1 LPILRWTCAAAFV
14 TACLCRLLPG
24 PPLRAQTMDDSIVA
38 KHMRIRIPV
47 ERQWLGRDTIVELER
62 CWDFVR
68 RATRGNLPGRVLVVI
83 DWKDAAST
91 FDAARCVI
99 SIGMNHPAA
108 AKDLKGFL
116 LHNAARELARMAL
129 LNLSEGG
136 VSKEENR
143 FLSEGMAEILA
154 REFSSTTKRLGT
166 AWAICYYLDRM
177 NPLGL
182 KELANRPEL
191 LSGRDLRAAAPGITF
206 LTLCRELY
214 GRDRILKLFELL
226 AKKSLEDSLALAF
239 RPPATLLEAE
249 WLKRVR
255 SYTPGEVTVAGEEV
269 APVLD
274 KVAFVPEQGKAG
286 ATLAMRVFARDG
298 DRDLLPNGI
307 FVVDETSGKVLQ
319 GLPAKPAEGSHIVF
333 TIPVEAEREAG
344 RYRVRMIAIDEG
356 GNLREWDAH
365 YSVVR

>member
-1 LPILRWTCAAAFV
+1 MPILRWTCAAAFV

-24 PPLRAQTMDDSIVA
+24 PPLRAQIMDDSIVA
-38 KHMRIRIPV
+38 KHVRIRIPV
-47 ERQWLGRDTIVELER
+47 ERQWFGRDSIVELER

-68 RATRGNLPGRVLVVI
+68 RATKGSLPGRVLVEI
-83 DWKDAAST
+83 DWEDATST
-91 FDAARCVI
+91 FDAMRSVV

-116 LHNAARELARMAL
+116 LHSAARELARMAL
-129 LNLSEGG
+129 RTLSEGG
-136 VSKEENR
+136 VAKEENR
-143 FLSEGMAEILA
+143 FLHGGMAEILA

-177 NPLGL
+177 NPLSF

-191 LSGRDLRAAAPGITF
+191 FSGGDLRAAAPGITF
-206 LTLCRELY
+206 LTFCRELY

-226 AKKSLEDSLALAF
+226 AKKSLVDSLALAF
-239 RPPATLLEAE
+239 RPPATLLETE
-249 WLKRVR
+249 WLRRVR
-255 SYTPGEVTVAGEEV
+255 SYAPGDITVAGEDA

-274 KVAFVPEQGKAG
+274 KVSFVPEQGKAG
-286 ATLAMRVFARDG
+286 APLVMRVFARDG
-298 DRDLLPNGI
+298 DSDLLPNGI
-307 FVVDETSGKVLQ
+307 FVVDDSSGKVLQ
-319 GLPAKPAEGSHIVF
+319 GLPAKPAEGSHIIF
-333 TIPVEAEREAG
+333 TIPIAAEREAG

>member
-14 TACLCRLLPG
+14 IACLCLLLPG
-24 PPLRAQTMDDSIVA
+24 PPPRAQTMDDSIVS
-38 KHMRIRIPV
+38 KHVRVRIPV
-47 ERQWLGRDTIVELER
+47 ERQWLGRDSIVELER
-62 CWDFVR
+62 CWDFVQ
-68 RATRGNLPGRVLVVI
+68 RATKGSLPGRVLVEI
-83 DWKDAAST
+83 EWKDANST
-91 FDAARCVI
+91 FDAGRSVV
-99 SIGMNHPAA
+99 SIGMNHSAA
-108 AKDLKGFL
+108 ARDLKGFL
-116 LHNAARELARMAL
+116 LHNAARELARIAL
-129 LNLSEGG
+129 LTLSQGG

-143 FLSEGMAEILA
+143 FLHEGMAEILA
-154 REFSSTTKRLGT
+154 REFSGTTKRLGA

-177 NPLGL
+177 NPLGT
-182 KELANRPEL
+182 KELAGRPEL
-191 LSGRDLRAAAPGITF
+191 FRGRDLRAAAPGITF
-206 LTLCRELY
+206 LTFCRELY

-226 AKKSLEDSLALAF
+226 ATKSLEDSLALAF

-255 SYTPGEVTVAGEEV
+255 SYTPGDVTVAGEES

-274 KVAFVPEQGKAG
+274 KVSFVPEQGKAG
-286 ATLAMRVFARDG
+286 APLTMRVFARDE

-319 GLPAKPAEGSHIVF
+319 GLPAKPAEGSHVVF

-344 RYRVRMIAIDEG
+344 RYRVRLVAIDEG

-365 YSVVR
+365 YTVVR